1 MTLSCVVMLL
11 PGAFSRT
18 YKNMHNFHEVKAG
31 SNEAFATGRFGNF
44 ALGTFAGRERLE
56 MLYRAIVSRSIST
69 SPRRYPDG
77 TPGAFKN
84 SGGVPSHAESIAL
97 SAPLGGQLP
106 KPEVQDCH
114 ADKPIGMG
122 NPR

>member
-1 MTLSCVVMLL
+1 
-11 PGAFSRT
+11 
-18 YKNMHNFHEVKAG
+18 
-31 SNEAFATGRFGNF
+31 
-44 ALGTFAGRERLE
+44 

-97 SAPLGGQLP
+97 SAPLGGPLP
-106 KPEVQDCH
+106 KPEVQNCN
-114 ADKPIGMG
+114 ADKPIGMVQHALRLRQNLETTLLLLRG
-122 NPR
+122 FTFFDPSFN